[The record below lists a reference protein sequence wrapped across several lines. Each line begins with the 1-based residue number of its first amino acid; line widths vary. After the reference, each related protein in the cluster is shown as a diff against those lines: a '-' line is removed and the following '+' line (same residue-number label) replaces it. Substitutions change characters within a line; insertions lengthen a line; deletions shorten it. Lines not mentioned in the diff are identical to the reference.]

1 MTSRVSP
8 KLCSLRAVIGERELC
23 PGAECAYWE
32 DGDGCTVERLE
43 LAALGHEEL
52 ARHLLALRARLEQA
66 RSEEERREAP
76 RRLARLLNLNRE

>member
-8 KLCSLRAVIGERELC
+8 KLCSLHAVLGERELC
-23 PGAECAYWE
+23 PGAECAFWE

-43 LAALGHEEL
+43 LTDLRHEGL
-52 ARHLLALRARLEQA
+52 ARHLLELRAQLERA